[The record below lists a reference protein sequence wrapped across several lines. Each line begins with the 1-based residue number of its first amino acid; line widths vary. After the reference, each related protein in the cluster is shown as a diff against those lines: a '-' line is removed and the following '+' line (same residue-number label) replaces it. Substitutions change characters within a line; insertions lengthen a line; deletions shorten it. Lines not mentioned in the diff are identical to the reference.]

1 MPAPVEGAPRRSLL
15 RDRNVAV
22 LFAGETVSEL
32 GSTMTFLVFPL
43 IAIGLDASPFMI
55 GVIAAATN
63 AAWLVVALPA
73 GAWVDRVRRRPVLIA
88 TDIGSALLLASVPAA
103 AAWHLLTVTQ
113 LAITGFLIGA
123 LSVTFDVAYPAF
135 LPSVVPP
142 GRLVDGNGLMEAG
155 ANAAQV
161 AGPSL
166 GGVLVQVVGAP
177 VALLA
182 DAVSFLV
189 SASALATIRVPET
202 HASPVA
208 SAERGPRPS
217 LRADIAAG
225 LRYVVHGPS
234 LRALVTSVA
243 VANFIFGGY
252 AAVVLVFYARQLGLP
267 AAVIGAIVAVAGIGG
282 IVGSLGAGLAARR
295 IGDARLLWMS
305 TIVTTPLLLLVPL
318 GRPGGWLALP
328 VIGVIG
334 ANAAISAFNVCV
346 RAALQRNVPAEML
359 GRVTASIRVF
369 SRGALPLGALVGG
382 AIASATT
389 PRTALFA
396 MLACFV
402 TVPILVWRS
411 PISRTRTLADL
422 ATPVTPTAPAT
433 V

>member
-1 MPAPVEGAPRRSLL
+1 MSAPVDPTPPRSLL
-15 RDRNVAV
+15 RDRNMAV

-43 IAIGLDASPFMI
+43 IAIGLGASPFMV

-73 GAWVDRVRRRPVLIA
+73 GAWVDRVRRRPILIA
-88 TDIGSALLLASVPAA
+88 TDIGSAALLVSVPVASA
-103 AAWHLLTVTQ
+103 GHVLTVTQ
-113 LAITGFLIGA
+113 LAIIGFATGA

-155 ANAAQV
+155 ANAARI

-177 VALLA
+177 VTLLA

-189 SASALATIRVPET
+189 SAGALATIRVPES
-202 HASPVA
+202 HSVA
-208 SAERGPRPS
+208 KPEEPGPRAS

-225 LRYVVHGPS
+225 LRYVVRGPT
-234 LRALVTSVA
+234 LRALVTAVT

-267 AAVIGAIVAVAGIGG
+267 AAVIGVIVAVAGVGG
-282 IVGSLGAGLAARR
+282 IVGSLGAGPVARR
-295 IGDARLLWMS
+295 VGDARLLWIS
-305 TIVTTPLLLLVPL
+305 TILTTPMLLLVPL

-334 ANAAISAFNVCV
+334 ANAAIAAFNVCV
-346 RAALQRNVPAEML
+346 RAALQRNVPAALL

-382 AIASATT
+382 AIASAAT
-389 PRTALFA
+389 PRIALFA

-402 TVPILVWRS
+402 AVPLLVWRS
-411 PISRTRTLADL
+411 PISRARTLTDL
-422 ATPVTPTAPAT
+422 ASPVAPAAPAT
-433 V
+433 A

>member
-1 MPAPVEGAPRRSLL
+1 
-15 RDRNVAV
+15 
-22 LFAGETVSEL
+22 
-32 GSTMTFLVFPL
+32 
-43 IAIGLDASPFMI
+43 
-55 GVIAAATN
+55 
-63 AAWLVVALPA
+63 
-73 GAWVDRVRRRPVLIA
+73 VRRRPILIA
-88 TDIGSALLLASVPAA
+88 TDIGSALLLASVPLAT
-103 AAWHLLTVTQ
+103 AWHMLTVTQ
-113 LAITGFLIGA
+113 LAVTGFLIGA

-142 GRLVDGNGLMEAG
+142 GRLVDGNGLMEGG

-202 HASPVA
+202 HTSSVA
-208 SAERGPRPS
+208 SADGGPRPS
-217 LRADIAAG
+217 LRADIADG
-225 LRYVVHGPS
+225 LRYVVHEPS

-267 AAVIGAIVAVAGIGG
+267 AAVIGVIVAVAGIGG
-282 IVGSLGAGLAARR
+282 IVGSLGAGLLARR

-328 VIGVIG
+328 VIGVVG
-334 ANAAISAFNVCV
+334 ANAAIAAFNVCV
-346 RAALQRNVPAEML
+346 RAALQRNVPPALL
-359 GRVTASIRVF
+359 GRVTASIDPRVQPGRVAARCAHRWRDRQRGDAPTSVIRDAGVF
-369 SRGALPLGALVGG
+369 CGRTDPRMAVPDQPRPYAGRSGHPGDSHRSGHGVSRYAGYPVHAGSRSRDR
-382 AIASATT
+382 SAYV
-389 PRTALFA
+389 A
-396 MLACFV
+396 V
-402 TVPILVWRS
+402 
-411 PISRTRTLADL
+411 
-422 ATPVTPTAPAT
+422 APGREGP
-433 V
+433 

>member
-1 MPAPVEGAPRRSLL
+1 MSVPVETAPPRSLL
-15 RDRNVAV
+15 RDRNMAV
-22 LFAGETVSEL
+22 LFGGETVSEL

-73 GAWVDRVRRRPVLIA
+73 GAWVDRVRRRPILIA
-88 TDIGSALLLASVPAA
+88 TDIGSALLLASVPVA

-113 LAITGFLIGA
+113 LAVTGFLVGA

-135 LPSVVPP
+135 LPSVVPA

-202 HASPVA
+202 HTSP
-208 SAERGPRPS
+208 AERSQRAS

-267 AAVIGAIVAVAGIGG
+267 AAVIGVIVAVAGIGG
-282 IVGSLGAGLAARR
+282 IVGSLGAGPVARR
-295 IGDARLLWMS
+295 VGDARLLWIS

-328 VIGVIG
+328 VIGVVG
-334 ANAAISAFNVCV
+334 ANAAIAAFNVCV
-346 RAALQRNVPAEML
+346 RAALQRNVPPALL

-382 AIASATT
+382 AIASAAT
-389 PRTALFA
+389 PRIALFA

-402 TVPILVWRS
+402 AVPILVWRS
-411 PISRTRTLADL
+411 PISRTRTLTEL
-422 ATPVTPTAPAT
+422 ATPVAPTAPAT
-433 V
+433 A

>member
-1 MPAPVEGAPRRSLL
+1 MSDPVDTTPPRSLL
-15 RDRNVAV
+15 RDRNMAV

-32 GSTMTFLVFPL
+32 GSTMTYLVFPL
-43 IAIGLDASPFMI
+43 IAIGLGASPFMI

-73 GAWVDRVRRRPVLIA
+73 GAWVDRVRRRPILIA
-88 TDIGSALLLASVPAA
+88 TDIGSAVLLVSVPVAS
-103 AAWHLLTVTQ
+103 AWHVLTVAQ
-113 LAITGFLIGA
+113 LAIVGFATGA

-155 ANAAQV
+155 ANAARV

-177 VALLA
+177 VTLLA

-189 SASALATIRVPET
+189 SASALATIRVPES
-202 HASPVA
+202 HSVA
-208 SAERGPRPS
+208 KSAEPGPRAS
-217 LRADIAAG
+217 LRADIVAG
-225 LRYVVHGPS
+225 LRYVVRGPT
-234 LRALVTSVA
+234 LRALVTAVA

-267 AAVIGAIVAVAGIGG
+267 AAAIGTIVAVAGIGG
-282 IVGSLGAGLAARR
+282 IVGSLSAGRLARR
-295 IGDARLLWMS
+295 VGDARLLWIS

-334 ANAAISAFNVCV
+334 ANAAIAAFNVCV
-346 RAALQRNVPAEML
+346 RAALQRNVPPQVL

-382 AIASATT
+382 AIASAAT
-389 PRTALFA
+389 PRIALFA

-402 TVPILVWRS
+402 AVPLLVWRS
-411 PISRTRTLADL
+411 PISRSRTLADL
-422 ATPVTPTAPAT
+422 AVPVTPTAPAT
-433 V
+433 A

>member
-1 MPAPVEGAPRRSLL
+1 MSAPVEGIARRSLL
-15 RDRNVAV
+15 RDRNMAV

-32 GSTMTFLVFPL
+32 GSSMTFLVFPL
-43 IAIGLDASPFMI
+43 IAIGLGASPFMI

-73 GAWVDRVRRRPVLIA
+73 GAWVDRIRRRPILIA
-88 TDIGSALLLASVPAA
+88 TDIGSALLLASVPVA
-103 AAWHLLTVTQ
+103 AAWHVLTVTQ
-113 LAITGFLIGA
+113 LVITGFLAGA

-177 VALLA
+177 ATLLA
-182 DAVSFLV
+182 DAVSFVV
-189 SASALATIRVPET
+189 SACALATIRVPES
-202 HASPVA
+202 HASSMV
-208 SAERGPRPS
+208 SAERGPRAS
-217 LRADIAAG
+217 LRADIVAG
-225 LRYVVHGPS
+225 LRYVVHGS
-234 LRALVTSVA
+234 TLRALVTSVT

-267 AAVIGAIVAVAGIGG
+267 AAAIGAIVAVAGVGG
-282 IVGSLGAGLAARR
+282 IIGSLVAGPLARR
-295 IGDARLLWMS
+295 VGDARLLWIS
-305 TIVTTPLLLLVPL
+305 TMVTTPLLLLVPL

-334 ANAAISAFNVCV
+334 ANAAIAAFNVCV

-369 SRGALPLGALVGG
+369 SRGSLPLGALVGG
-382 AIASATT
+382 ALASAAT
-389 PRTALFA
+389 PRFALFA

-402 TVPILVWRS
+402 AVPLLVWRS
-411 PISRTRTLADL
+411 PISRARTLVDL
-422 ATPVTPTAPAT
+422 ATPTASAAPAT
-433 V
+433 S